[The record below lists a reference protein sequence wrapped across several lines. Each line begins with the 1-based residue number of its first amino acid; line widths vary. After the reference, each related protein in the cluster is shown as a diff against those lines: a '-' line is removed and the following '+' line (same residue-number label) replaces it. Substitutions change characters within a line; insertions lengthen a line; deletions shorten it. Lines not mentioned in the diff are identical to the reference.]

1 MKGIHP
7 IGVFD
12 SGSGGLTVL
21 ARLMAVMP
29 STPFCYFA
37 DAAWCPY
44 GPRSVDEVR
53 MRVVR
58 AVEYLQGLGCC
69 MVVVACNTATAMAI
83 AQLRANFMIP
93 FVGMEPAVKPAAI
106 QSQTGLI
113 GVLATRGTLEG
124 EKFQQAA
131 ELYSTHAEIL
141 YAEGKGLVEL
151 VEQGVYDGPEVR
163 KRLSELI
170 DPLVQK
176 GIDHLV
182 LGCTHYPFLAGAL
195 RAILPSG
202 VAIVDPAP
210 AVALQAKRVRESFCP
225 WLRNPQVGGMG
236 GIRLFSSAAHGN
248 LPGQFAFF
256 LDSIGL
262 KYSIHQVVYG
272 VEI

>member
-1 MKGIHP
+1 MRDIQP

-21 ARLMAVMP
+21 ARLVEVMP

-44 GPRSVDEVR
+44 GPRSVGEVQ
-53 MRVVR
+53 MRVLR
-58 AVEYLQGLGCC
+58 AVEYLQRLGCC

-83 AQLRANFMIP
+83 AQLRARFMIP

-106 QSQTGLI
+106 RSQTGMI

-163 KRLSELI
+163 TKLSELV

-182 LGCTHYPFLAGAL
+182 LGCTHYPFLIGAL
-195 RAILPSG
+195 R
-202 VAIVDPAP
+202 VTIVDPAP
-210 AVALQAKRVRESFCP
+210 AVAQQAKRVRESFCP
-225 WLRNPQVGGMG
+225 CPRTMSVGEME
-236 GIRLFSSAAHGN
+236 GIRLFSSAVRGN
-248 LPGQFAFF
+248 LPEQFAFF

-262 KYSIHQVVYG
+262 KYPVHQVVYG
-272 VEI
+272 VGI

>member
-83 AQLRANFMIP
+83 AQLRADFMIP

-106 QSQTGLI
+106 QSQT
-113 GVLATRGTLEG
+113 
-124 EKFQQAA
+124 
-131 ELYSTHAEIL
+131 
-141 YAEGKGLVEL
+141 
-151 VEQGVYDGPEVR
+151 
-163 KRLSELI
+163 
-170 DPLVQK
+170 
-176 GIDHLV
+176 
-182 LGCTHYPFLAGAL
+182 
-195 RAILPSG
+195 
-202 VAIVDPAP
+202 
-210 AVALQAKRVRESFCP
+210 
-225 WLRNPQVGGMG
+225 
-236 GIRLFSSAAHGN
+236 
-248 LPGQFAFF
+248 
-256 LDSIGL
+256 
-262 KYSIHQVVYG
+262 
-272 VEI
+272 